1 MMPMHGLLSRLAIGL
16 VTLACASAGHAATV
30 TGDLRDITG
39 QPLSIRITFRPELTP
54 LFDGTQTVLDIP
66 RSVWSTNGTFTADLV
81 GGWYTAEFGPYGK
94 PIRIAVP
101 QNPGTYTFA
110 YCASL
115 RTNVT
120 TYYLPLTSLA
130 AGWGILAQTNQ
141 TLVTISVD
149 SNILVSGGQTPWAQ
163 DIDAAG
169 HSLLNLGDL
178 DVRGT
183 LYGDAAGLTNLTARD
198 RLMVINRSD
207 WPVLTNAADEDVLS
221 FPSVVWDP
229 VNGKWHLYVSRST
242 TTDPYQHIALF
253 VSTDA
258 KTWDRHGN
266 VVLPGGSGDFAN
278 EILCGVPVVW
288 LESNGTWWMAY
299 LSLLSPGTPSWAI
312 ALASSTDGTNWTK
325 QQRLNLPG
333 HWSYGNTE
341 PVNVLRVGGTNFLYH
356 TTVSSD
362 PNGRRIGV
370 LWSADNV
377 TWYAHPEPV
386 ITTPTRHGHGVF
398 NGVVLPMRGSY
409 WAILPFYSV
418 GIAGAGFGLWNADNP
433 WLTNAVFQGTVM
445 GTRANTWD
453 NRALDVVG
461 VFTDDHTRTT
471 WNAIGGRMLFYYGA
485 LGRGWTWNGVYEPWV
500 IGSAEFAWGTGDPGV
515 VEDSGFLWADFLNV
529 NNTNVNLA
537 YRLDVAGQAQ
547 VRSNLVV
554 GENLIVGLRSNV
566 FKKTY
571 TAPAYSTNWIRIAE
585 TVDPVARWYDG
596 EFRLWWG
603 TSGRHGLY
611 TVVVNGMWH
620 NLSHSPVVQVFGS
633 AYNSP
638 QIVSAVRLVYP
649 PASTTGKAYVDVLV
663 ENNTSSSQTL
673 RIAFTETSAY
683 GLLLL
688 DPVVVTDPIAPY
700 TGAKVVVSSLDKTS
714 WRVSNAYGDVSIGST
729 SGELV
734 SSNGAVLAGV
744 TRMNSLL
751 WPSFS
756 GARVSGDDPVDTTIT
771 SDLGGNWLFGTLP
784 YTVEAPNNKLF
795 RADRRYSWVYATNS
809 SGQISASSL
818 AALFDGVVDNN
829 LSVPVTSLPL
839 HVEVTNT
846 AAIAA
851 ASEDFG
857 FILPGH
863 RGTWPTSTLKSWVF
877 QILTSS
883 GWVTIVDRQNVTD
896 RQPLGFAARPTSLTS
911 MAIYGFRLVVLSGD
925 GPSWSTTTLRI
936 PEIVGVERGRTAMA
950 RSGELL
956 AADGGDIYG
965 GLTVWSNLVVG
976 AAADSSAVIIGN
988 GSGIT
993 NIQPSGIAQSGA
1005 TAGQVLKWTGTQWA
1019 PGYDLQGSGG
1029 GGSSEFVAAG
1039 QNVAVTTNVTADGT
1053 LYTVSLQD
1061 ELSVFSLTADDFI
1074 QTSGDVIASGQ
1085 LTAQS
1090 GSFSGNLSA
1099 QGTVS
1104 APRVQATDYVSAL
1117 NSLRVGTATRLSE
1130 GFLDFGNSDSDSFI
1144 NVGTERLYITNALGI
1159 RVDGQIEMPSAVVTN
1174 TAFAKDAVLT
1184 NVIVLNHLASSN
1196 SAWIAGTY
1204 IVPRATGDASV
1215 DTANIQY
1222 ALDLATNNGTS
1233 AYGGVTEIVLQ
1244 PGSYVVNT
1252 LYVKTHGTRLRGS
1265 GVERTRLVPNSSS
1278 QPVIDF
1284 TGVNGYVTWGGVNQ
1298 LWWFELAD
1306 MSIYKSIQPT
1316 NQSLS
1321 SAVRFRTSTPS
1332 SQRLS
1337 RAKFSNLRVYGFW
1350 KGFDI
1355 EHAVGV
1361 LFERV
1366 EAYGNNY
1373 PYWLEKVDSA
1383 TFLNCFGGDAED
1395 ASGVNQFGE
1404 SYSAVV
1410 TYRPNSYA
1418 AGFSLLWVGGEARRA
1433 TVIWDIKGGGAQI
1446 IGANVEGIRNGPAIL
1461 ATNSGV
1467 SFLTVSGLRAGRASG
1482 ATVPIIRLGPN
1493 VASRANVW
1501 NLHLTDWSFPHIEY
1515 NGANEWMNYAG
1526 GHQVIVSNVA
1536 TARSWYLPASGAVGD
1551 GNFLVTSNLLVARTI
1566 FATNGVTATAGQFT
1580 GNAAGLTN
1588 LLLSGLAQSGASVG
1602 QVPQWNGSS
1611 WVPAT
1616 VSGGGGGGQTVALT
1630 NAYSDAGS
1638 LKMDLQSLG
1647 LPATLPRTYVVAI
1660 ALQGETSIE
1669 EPGLAPRVDGD
1680 RMVWLLHK
1688 LNSASIVLGANS
1700 FHYYTAVMRH
1710 LTNDI
1715 NSMTV
1720 GARKVYE
1727 LVWGSGGWRLANEAN
1742 TVVQPTTNAQPAEP
1756 FYGIASIGV
1765 DQYGNRAS
1773 AWLPFFWQS
1782 PVGWGSHQIWRVQNT
1797 GNTLSSYYTTLNLS
1811 GGNGTP
1817 VKTNTLGDYYAWS
1830 ICIWTNG
1837 SAPSVGYMHS
1847 HNIKNH
1853 TKGTYAVVW
1862 NVGLNHTNNVRIA
1875 LAVTGSSSLSDVPQ
1889 NSGTLSSSRLGFV
1902 LDEGI
1907 WKVWMHDGFPGNQ
1920 TVSYVNLGIP
1930 ASTNYGGE
1938 YSLALTFKD
1947 NPTGAT
1953 GVDWW
1958 INGIKVYSVYDI
1970 SVYMP
1975 QNWGAA
1981 GATPAVTYT
1990 ATAAGVTA
1998 GMRVYSLQ
2006 AYERP
2011 RGFEALW

>member
-66 RSVWSTNGTFTADLV
+66 RSVWSANGTFTADLV

-120 TYYLPLTSLA
+120 TYHLPLTSLA

-141 TLVTISVD
+141 TLVT
-149 SNILVSGGQTPWAQ
+149 VSIDPNVLTAGGQTPWAQ

-169 HSLLNLGDL
+169 HSLLNVGDL
-178 DVRGT
+178 EVQGI
-183 LYGDAAGLTNLTARD
+183 L
-198 RLMVINRSD
+198 
-207 WPVLTNAADEDVLS
+207 
-221 FPSVVWDP
+221 
-229 VNGKWHLYVSRST
+229 H
-242 TTDPYQHIALF
+242 
-253 VSTDA
+253 
-258 KTWDRHGN
+258 
-266 VVLPGGSGDFAN
+266 GSGAGISN
-278 EILCGVPVVW
+278 VPV
-288 LESNGTWWMAY
+288 GGI
-299 LSLLSPGTPSWAI
+299 SPSGG
-312 ALASSTDGTNWTK
+312 LDGQVIK
-325 QQRLNLPG
+325 
-333 HWSYGNTE
+333 
-341 PVNVLRVGGTNFLYH
+341 
-356 TTVSSD
+356 
-362 PNGRRIGV
+362 RIGGI
-370 LWSADNV
+370 V
-377 TWYAHPEPV
+377 TW
-386 ITTPTRHGHGVF
+386 
-398 NGVVLPMRGSY
+398 
-409 WAILPFYSV
+409 
-418 GIAGAGFGLWNADNP
+418 ADD
-433 WLTNAVFQGTVM
+433 AV
-445 GTRANTWD
+445 
-453 NRALDVVG
+453 
-461 VFTDDHTRTT
+461 
-471 WNAIGGRMLFYYGA
+471 
-485 LGRGWTWNGVYEPWV
+485 
-500 IGSAEFAWGTGDPGV
+500 
-515 VEDSGFLWADFLNV
+515 
-529 NNTNVNLA
+529 
-537 YRLDVAGQAQ
+537 
-547 VRSNLVV
+547 
-554 GENLIVGLRSNV
+554 
-566 FKKTY
+566 
-571 TAPAYSTNWIRIAE
+571 
-585 TVDPVARWYDG
+585 
-596 EFRLWWG
+596 
-603 TSGRHGLY
+603 
-611 TVVVNGMWH
+611 
-620 NLSHSPVVQVFGS
+620 
-633 AYNSP
+633 
-638 QIVSAVRLVYP
+638 
-649 PASTTGKAYVDVLV
+649 
-663 ENNTSSSQTL
+663 
-673 RIAFTETSAY
+673 
-683 GLLLL
+683 
-688 DPVVVTDPIAPY
+688 
-700 TGAKVVVSSLDKTS
+700 
-714 WRVSNAYGDVSIGST
+714 
-729 SGELV
+729 
-734 SSNGAVLAGV
+734 
-744 TRMNSLL
+744 
-751 WPSFS
+751 
-756 GARVSGDDPVDTTIT
+756 
-771 SDLGGNWLFGTLP
+771 
-784 YTVEAPNNKLF
+784 
-795 RADRRYSWVYATNS
+795 
-809 SGQISASSL
+809 
-818 AALFDGVVDNN
+818 
-829 LSVPVTSLPL
+829 
-839 HVEVTNT
+839 
-846 AAIAA
+846 
-851 ASEDFG
+851 
-857 FILPGH
+857 
-863 RGTWPTSTLKSWVF
+863 
-877 QILTSS
+877 
-883 GWVTIVDRQNVTD
+883 
-896 RQPLGFAARPTSLTS
+896 
-911 MAIYGFRLVVLSGD
+911 
-925 GPSWSTTTLRI
+925 
-936 PEIVGVERGRTAMA
+936 
-950 RSGELL
+950 
-956 AADGGDIYG
+956 
-965 GLTVWSNLVVG
+965 
-976 AAADSSAVIIGN
+976 
-988 GSGIT
+988 
-993 NIQPSGIAQSGA
+993 
-1005 TAGQVLKWTGTQWA
+1005 
-1019 PGYDLQGSGG
+1019 GG

-1144 NVGTERLYITNALGI
+1144 NVGSERLYITNALGI

-1204 IVPRATGDASV
+1204 IVPRATGNASV

-1284 TGVNGYVTWGGVNQ
+1284 TGVNGYVTWGGVNN

-1337 RAKFSNLRVYGFW
+1337 RAKFSNLRVSGFW

-1418 AGFSLLWVGGEARRA
+1418 AGFSLLWLGGEARRA
-1433 TVIWDIKGGGAQI
+1433 TVIWDIKGGGVQI

-1467 SFLTVSGLRAGRASG
+1467 VFLTVSGLRATRASG

-1580 GNAAGLTN
+1580 GDAAGLTN

-1616 VSGGGGGGQTVALT
+1616 VSGGGAGPAAPVSWKT
-1630 NAYSDAGS
+1630 NATPDAGS
-1638 LKMDLQSLG
+1638 LGFLV
-1647 LPATLPRTYVVAI
+1647 PTTLAQNQPRRMHFVYQLAQNITTV
-1660 ALQGETSIE
+1660 
-1669 EPGLAPRVDGD
+1669 LAPTVPAGAVLVDGD
-1680 RMVWLLHK
+1680 LMIWELIQDGSTPYTITGLAGSYKFGDDIPDLEAPSLGRRTFVSWVY
-1688 LNSASIVLGANS
+1688 SASDAS
-1700 FHYYTAVMRH
+1700 
-1710 LTNDI
+1710 
-1715 NSMTV
+1715 
-1720 GARKVYE
+1720 
-1727 LVWGSGGWRLANEAN
+1727 WR
-1742 TVVQPTTNAQPAEP
+1742 
-1756 FYGIASIGV
+1756 
-1765 DQYGNRAS
+1765 
-1773 AWLPFFWQS
+1773 
-1782 PVGWGSHQIWRVQNT
+1782 
-1797 GNTLSSYYTTLNLS
+1797 
-1811 GGNGTP
+1811 
-1817 VKTNTLGDYYAWS
+1817 
-1830 ICIWTNG
+1830 C
-1837 SAPSVGYMHS
+1837 
-1847 HNIKNH
+1847 
-1853 TKGTYAVVW
+1853 
-1862 NVGLNHTNNVRIA
+1862 VGLVRNV
-1875 LAVTGSSSLSDVPQ
+1875 Q
-1889 NSGTLSSSRLGFV
+1889 
-1902 LDEGI
+1902 
-1907 WKVWMHDGFPGNQ
+1907 
-1920 TVSYVNLGIP
+1920 
-1930 ASTNYGGE
+1930 
-1938 YSLALTFKD
+1938 
-1947 NPTGAT
+1947 
-1953 GVDWW
+1953 
-1958 INGIKVYSVYDI
+1958 
-1970 SVYMP
+1970 
-1975 QNWGAA
+1975 
-1981 GATPAVTYT
+1981 
-1990 ATAAGVTA
+1990 
-1998 GMRVYSLQ
+1998 
-2006 AYERP
+2006 
-2011 RGFEALW
+2011 